1 MVARKGQPNIG
12 NDPAYKPDWKDRVK
26 GRVAVSRSE
35 RWNLRSSEE
44 FIVLLRKAAAT
55 RDMNVAAYARRAMS
69 AFIAKDLQMP
79 FEDVC
84 NTCPTPGPQKRA
96 GVGFVWPRDN
106 GEGYGNWEVKP

>member
-12 NDPAYKPDWKDRVK
+12 NDPAYRPDWKDRVK
-26 GRVAVSRSE
+26 GRVSVDKAG

-44 FIVLLRKAAAT
+44 FIVLLRRAAAT
-55 RDMNVAAYARRAMS
+55 RDMNVAAYARRAMA

-96 GVGFVWPRDN
+96 GVGFVWQRDN
-106 GEGYGNWEVKP
+106 GEGYGDWEVKP